1 MALVQPF
8 IQPGVK
14 LLVLSSNASTPRE
27 VAGLLCERGYGRS
40 RLTVLSHLG
49 GEKERI
55 HAASADA
62 YQAGDEVADLNTL
75 AIECVA
81 DPDAALIPRT
91 PGLAD
96 ELYEHDGQLT
106 KREVRA
112 ITLAALGPVP
122 GQLLWDIGAGCG
134 SIGIEW
140 MRTHPECRTIA
151 IEPDPRPPGA
161 DRGEQRCARHPGI
174 DVVKGRAVGALE
186 GLVAPDAIF
195 VGGGITEPGLLD
207 HCWAAL
213 KPGGRLVAN
222 VVSVEGETTLDGWQR
237 SLGGSLTRI
246 AHRPVRAVGA
256 FPRLASADAGH
267 PARCDQTEGRTRSM
281 KGTLYGLGIGPGDP
295 ELITLKALR
304 ILERTSVL
312 AYPAPEEGES
322 LVRSI
327 VADIWMDI
335 MRRSVSGCRWW
346 RPVSPHR
353 RSTIGPQSSSACTSD
368 AGRDVAVLCEGDPFF
383 YGSFMYMFGR
393 MAARHAVEVVPGVS
407 SLMACAATLG
417 APLAARNDILT
428 VLPATLS
435 SELLEQRIRD
445 VDSVA
450 IIKVGR
456 HLRRVRAVIEAM
468 GLTANARYV
477 EHATMASEKILPLAD
492 VAEGT
497 APYFSMILLHAP
509 RQRMECVTP
518 QSSWFGSSG
527 AVNGM
532 SDAVVIVEPIERG
545 SEWNV

>member
-1 MALVQPF
+1 MKHWLTVVGMGDDGPEGLAPAARLVVEQARVLVGGQRHLDLLGPGEQREHISWPKPFGALTDTLDRLRDRAVCVLATGDPTCYGVGSILFEHFGQEAVRIIPAPSAFSLACARLGWAAQKIQSLSLHGRPLALMQPF

-140 MRTHPECRTIA
+140 MRTHPECRAIA
-151 IEPDPRPPGA
+151 IEPDAGRLELIAVNSAALGT
-161 DRGEQRCARHPGI
+161 PGI
-174 DVVKGRAVGALE
+174 DVVRGRAVGALE

-222 VVSVEGETTLDGWQR
+222 VVSIEGETTLDGWQR

-246 AHRPVRAVGA
+246 AI
-256 FPRLASADAGH
+256 
-267 PARCDQTEGRTRSM
+267 ARCEPLGRFRGWRPLMPVTQLVAT
-281 KGTLYGLGIGPGDP
+281 K
-295 ELITLKALR
+295 LKA
-304 ILERTSVL
+304 
-312 AYPAPEEGES
+312 
-322 LVRSI
+322 
-327 VADIWMDI
+327 
-335 MRRSVSGCRWW
+335 
-346 RPVSPHR
+346 
-353 RSTIGPQSSSACTSD
+353 
-368 AGRDVAVLCEGDPFF
+368 
-383 YGSFMYMFGR
+383 
-393 MAARHAVEVVPGVS
+393 
-407 SLMACAATLG
+407 
-417 APLAARNDILT
+417 
-428 VLPATLS
+428 
-435 SELLEQRIRD
+435 
-445 VDSVA
+445 
-450 IIKVGR
+450 
-456 HLRRVRAVIEAM
+456 
-468 GLTANARYV
+468 GLDR
-477 EHATMASEKILPLAD
+477 
-492 VAEGT
+492 
-497 APYFSMILLHAP
+497 
-509 RQRMECVTP
+509 
-518 QSSWFGSSG
+518 
-527 AVNGM
+527 
-532 SDAVVIVEPIERG
+532 
-545 SEWNV
+545 